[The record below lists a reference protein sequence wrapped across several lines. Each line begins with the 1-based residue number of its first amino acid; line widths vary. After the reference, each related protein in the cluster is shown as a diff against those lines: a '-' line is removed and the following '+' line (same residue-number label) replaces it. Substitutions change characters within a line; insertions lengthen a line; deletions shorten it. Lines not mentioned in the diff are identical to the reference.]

1 MDKMTPREYQ
11 KLYNATKMSPYKWN
25 ISITQRAAL
34 DEYCTKNNIK
44 ISAYLKKL
52 VDEDMK
58 KQGLPE
64 IFKK

>member
-1 MDKMTPREYQ
+1 MSNFDKKEYD
-11 KLYNATKMSPYKWN
+11 KLYIKNNTSPYKWGL
-25 ISITQRAAL
+25 SVTQRAAL

-52 VDEDMK
+52 IDDDMK

-64 IFKK
+64 IFAK

>member
-1 MDKMTPREYQ
+1 MGTFNKKEYDIMYI
-11 KLYNATKMSPYKWN
+11 KNNTKSYKWGL
-25 ISITQRAAL
+25 SITQRTAL
-34 DEYCTKNNIK
+34 DEYCTKINMT

-52 VDEDMK
+52 VDEDMQ

>member
-1 MDKMTPREYQ
+1 MGDYNKNEYNR
-11 KLYNATKMSPYKWN
+11 LYNSTKMNPYKWN

-44 ISAYLKKL
+44 LSAYLKKL
-52 VDEDMK
+52 VDEDMHR
-58 KQGLPE
+58 QGLPE